1 MCNEVQI
8 ELWGSDPDRYPPRTI
23 VEVDRLND
31 DDIVEVEGTF
41 HNPAKVQW
49 MGRGLRWLLDLVFE
63 DVETDDFEERICW
76 CQQL

>member
-8 ELWGSDPDRYPPRTI
+8 ELWGSDPDGYPPRTI

-41 HNPAKVQW
+41 HNPAKV
-49 MGRGLRWLLDLVFE
+49 
-63 DVETDDFEERICW
+63 
-76 CQQL
+76 